1 MEHYKDEAQL
11 FDTASSGTLST
22 HLDFY
27 TRKTD

>member
-1 MEHYKDEAQL
+1 MEYYKDEAHL
-11 FDTASSGTLST
+11 IDTASSGTHFT